1 MDADAFAILLR
12 NLIENALKH
21 GPENSP
27 VEIVVGDAGSV
38 CVRNGG
44 PVVPPETLARLKGR
58 FERAGP
64 GATGAGLG
72 LAIAEAIAAG
82 AGANLDLRSPASGR
96 TDGFEA
102 VLRVPTTN

>member
-1 MDADAFAILLR
+1 
-12 NLIENALKH
+12 
-21 GPENSP
+21 
-27 VEIVVGDAGSV
+27 
-38 CVRNGG
+38 
-44 PVVPPETLARLKGR
+44 LKGR